1 MTKRES
7 ETAIHVEN
15 VSKRYGHI
23 DALRDLTLTVEAG
36 EIFGLV
42 GANGAGKT
50 TLIKILTGIL
60 RPDAGHVRVLGL
72 DPRGDSHRLRAQI
85 GYMPQESALY
95 EDLTAVENVR
105 FFAAGQRLQH
115 ATARADEVL
124 AFVDLAG
131 RRRDLAHTFS
141 GGMKQRLSLACAL
154 VHRPRLLLLD
164 EPSTGVDPK
173 LRENMWAHF
182 RKLTRNGATI
192 LMSTHQMDEVQHC
205 DRAAIMRAGRV
216 LACDTPRGLLA
227 RGAADVTIWRHG
239 RSGQGGDEEAQPG
252 GSVEAQPGSSVERH
266 TLADYPTQLPRLLG
280 ADGVRRIEVVEPTL
294 EQIVLDLIEEEK

>member
-1 MTKRES
+1 MTQPEI
-7 ETAIHVEN
+7 AIQAEN
-15 VSKRYGHI
+15 VSKSYGRI
-23 DALRDLTLTVEAG
+23 QALNDLSLTVHSG

-60 RPDAGHVRVLGL
+60 RPDAGRARVLDL
-72 DPRGDSHRLRAQI
+72 DPRSDSHRLRAQI
-85 GYMPQESALY
+85 GYMPQEAALY
-95 EDLTAVENVR
+95 EDLTALENVR
-105 FFAAGQRLQH
+105 FFAAGQHL
-115 ATARADEVL
+115 ADAAARAGEVL

-131 RRRDLAHTFS
+131 RQRDLAHTFS

-173 LRENMWAHF
+173 LRESLWVHF
-182 RKLTRNGATI
+182 RELADGGATI

-205 DRAAIMRAGRV
+205 DRAAIMRNGHI

-227 RGAADVTIWRHG
+227 RGAAAVTIWRD
-239 RSGQGGDEEAQPG
+239 GDAQPG
-252 GSVEAQPGSSVERH
+252 GSVEHH
-266 TLADYPTQLPRLLG
+266 TLADYPTQLPHLLG
-280 ADGVRRIEVVEPTL
+280 VDDAIQRIEVVEPTL
-294 EQIVLDLIEEEK
+294 ERIVLDLIEEKDD

>member
-1 MTKRES
+1 MHN

-15 VSKRYGHI
+15 VAKTYGRIH
-23 DALRDLTLTVEAG
+23 ALRDLTLTVHPG

-60 RPDAGHVRVLGL
+60 RPDAGRVRVLGL
-72 DPRGDSHRLRAQI
+72 DPRRDAHQLRAQI

-95 EDLTAVENVR
+95 EDLTALENVR
-105 FFAAGQRLQH
+105 FFAAGHRLAH
-115 ATARADEVL
+115 ADADSAAAARAADVL

-131 RRRDLAHTFS
+131 RQRDLAHTFS

-173 LRENMWAHF
+173 LRESMWAHF
-182 RKLTRNGATI
+182 RELAEEGATI
-192 LMSTHQMDEVQHC
+192 LLSTHQMDEVQHC
-205 DRAAIMRAGRV
+205 DRAAIMRDGRV
-216 LACDTPRGLLA
+216 LACDTPRGLLT
-227 RGAADVTIWRHG
+227 RGAASVAIWR
-239 RSGQGGDEEAQPG
+239 DDAQQAG
-252 GSVEAQPGSSVERH
+252 AAERH

-280 ADGVRRIEVVEPTL
+280 LGDVQRIEVVEPTL
-294 EQIVLDLIEEEK
+294 EQIVLELIEEKNE

>member
-1 MTKRES
+1 MTQPDP
-7 ETAIHVEN
+7 AIQIEN
-15 VSKRYGHI
+15 VSKSYGRI
-23 DALRDLTLTVEAG
+23 QALDDLSLTIRSG

-60 RPDAGHVRVLGL
+60 RPDAGRVRVIGL
-72 DPRGDSHRLRAQI
+72 DPLSDSHRLRAQI

-95 EDLTAVENVR
+95 EDLTALENVR
-105 FFAAGQRLQH
+105 FFAAGQRL
-115 ATARADEVL
+115 ADAAARADDVL
-124 AFVDLAG
+124 TFVDLAG

-173 LRENMWAHF
+173 LRESMWAHF
-182 RKLTRNGATI
+182 RRLADDGATI
-192 LMSTHQMDEVQHC
+192 LLSTHQMDEVQHC
-205 DRAAIMRAGRV
+205 DRAAIMRNGRV

-227 RGAADVTIWRHG
+227 RGAADVAIWRDG
-239 RSGQGGDEEAQPG
+239 
-252 GSVEAQPGSSVERH
+252 SVERH
-266 TLADYPTQLPRLLG
+266 TLSDYPAQLPRLLG
-280 ADGVRRIEVVEPTL
+280 VDDAVERVEVVEPTL
-294 EQIVLDLIEEEK
+294 EQIVLDLIEDS

>member
-1 MTKRES
+1 MNQP
-7 ETAIHVEN
+7 ETAIQIEK
-15 VSKRYGHI
+15 VSKAYGRI
-23 DALRDLTLTVEAG
+23 QALRDLSLTVERG

-60 RPDAGHVRVLGL
+60 RPDAGRVRVLDL
-72 DPRGDSHRLRAQI
+72 DPQEDAHRLRAQI

-95 EDLTAVENVR
+95 EDLTARENVR
-105 FFAAGQRLQH
+105 FFAAGQRLAQ

-124 AFVDLAG
+124 SFVELTE
-131 RRRDLAHTFS
+131 RQRDLAHTFS

-154 VHRPRLLLLD
+154 VHQPRLLLLD

-173 LRENMWAHF
+173 LRESLWAHF
-182 RKLTRNGATI
+182 RELADGGATI
-192 LMSTHQMDEVQHC
+192 VMSTHQMDEVLHC
-205 DRAAIMRAGRV
+205 DRAAIMRDGAV

-227 RGAADVTIWRHG
+227 RGAASVAVWRDDG
-239 RSGQGGDEEAQPG
+239 
-252 GSVEAQPGSSVERH
+252 VERH

-280 ADGVRRIEVVEPTL
+280 VDEEVQRIEVMEPTL
-294 EQIVLDLIEEEK
+294 EQIVLNLIEEKDA

>member
-1 MTKRES
+1 MQNES
-7 ETAIHVEN
+7 AIHVEN
-15 VSKRYGHI
+15 VSKTYGRI
-23 DALRDLTLTVEAG
+23 QALNDFTLTVHPG

-60 RPDAGHVRVLGL
+60 RPDAGRVRVLGL
-72 DPRGDSHRLRAQI
+72 DPRAQAHRLRAQI

-95 EDLTAVENVR
+95 EDLTALENVH
-105 FFAAGQRLQH
+105 FFAAGQHL
-115 ATARADEVL
+115 ANASARADEVL
-124 AFVDLAG
+124 SFVGLAG

-173 LRENMWAHF
+173 LRESLWAHF
-182 RKLTRNGATI
+182 RQLADGGATI
-192 LMSTHQMDEVQHC
+192 LLSTHQMDEVQHC
-205 DRAAIMRAGRV
+205 DRAAIMRDGHI

-227 RGAADVTIWRHG
+227 RGAAAVTIWRD
-239 RSGQGGDEEAQPG
+239 GDG
-252 GSVEAQPGSSVERH
+252 ERH
-266 TLADYPTQLPRLLG
+266 TLSDYPTQLPRLLG
-280 ADGVRRIEVVEPTL
+280 VDDAIRRIEVIEPTL
-294 EQIVLDLIEEEK
+294 EQVVLDLIEEVQ